1 MINESKQIILKRL
14 LSVRIQKFRI
24 MFMKKLRKMKIVHL
38 RIQQQLLNNLNFST
52 RNTKKI
58 WCKNEIINYK
68 IFIIS
73 QKIMILF
80 SKIFLINI
88 LFNQKEII
96 TIIATKKKSL
106 LLMEWNNFISIINK
120 SKQHFHKCNNNLRM
134 RE

>member
-1 MINESKQIILKRL
+1 
-14 LSVRIQKFRI
+14 
-24 MFMKKLRKMKIVHL
+24 MKKLRKMKIVHL

-120 SKQHFHKCNNNLRM
+120 
-134 RE
+134 